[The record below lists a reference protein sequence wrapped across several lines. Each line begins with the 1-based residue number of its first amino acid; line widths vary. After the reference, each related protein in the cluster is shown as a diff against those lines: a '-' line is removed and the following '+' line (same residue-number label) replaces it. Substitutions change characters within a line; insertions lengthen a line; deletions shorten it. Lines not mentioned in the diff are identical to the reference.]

1 MDFWKAVLALA
12 RRKLVILPL
21 LGLAIVAAL
30 AGYSLTP
37 LHYVSSATM
46 VLAPPAFGR
55 TLSLNPAEQAYMTN
69 PMLSLGND
77 LKTASTILIFAMNAP
92 DAAAELG
99 AAEGGP
105 TQLTIDDGRSNPKLL
120 DGNGP
125 FVYVVGEST
134 SRAEARNV
142 VVRAEHQMRK
152 ELLDR
157 QKSLGA
163 PPETYLTMVDVV
175 APTTPKVTRLDK
187 VKVGGAAFALSL
199 ILGLSAA
206 YVWQLSRLRRAAPVR
221 SKYNDK
227 ELESSRELG
236 LHNDLGIVAEE
247 WSGARRAARAD
258 TAWADGER
266 DERDGES
273 PVTGR
278 PQPPAEELV
287 NDDEQGVAANE
298 DEAAQSAKPQQV
310 SAIVG
315 ANGRAWIVTNER
327 SLTTSMGG
335 LKQEP
340 VPEVTAAGDRDRKEA
355 GFGAEYRAGET
366 PEGTGPAPN
375 SDLPDGEHV
384 VADER
389 LAADDERAREGAQPA
404 ESERIAYISQEAT
417 DVKNWDL
424 YIVEHPPDEEGSA
437 LRSEDDGVDSSWDW
451 DLYGAESE
459 RDSVAVGANRGTDVV
474 WGSIKGRLEQEP
486 VPYVADIDTGAAYP
500 GFSATFRPVT
510 RHDDGPP
517 QLDFTISRQRWIA
530 ACLTSVGVCDFEKI
544 IIAIGSA
551 LICLATSIAAARFSG
566 MRSW

>member
-55 TLSLNPAEQAYMTN
+55 TLSLNPAEQAYLTN
-69 PMLSLGND
+69 PMLSFSND
-77 LKTASTILIFAMNAP
+77 LKTASTILIWAMNAP

-105 TQLTIDDGRSNPKLL
+105 TQLTVDDGRSNPKLL

-125 FVYVVGEST
+125 FIYVVGEST

-142 VVRAEHQMRK
+142 VIRAQHRMRK

-175 APTTPKVTRLDK
+175 APTTPKVTRSDK
-187 VKVGGAAFALSL
+187 IKVGGAAFALSL
-199 ILGLSAA
+199 IVGLGAA
-206 YVWQLSRLRRAAPVR
+206 YVWQSSRLRRAAAGR
-221 SKYNDK
+221 SKHNDK
-227 ELESSRELG
+227 ELESSRDLG

-258 TAWADGER
+258 TDLADGEQG
-266 DERDGES
+266 ERDGES
-273 PVTGR
+273 RVTGR
-278 PQPPAEELV
+278 PQPVGEELV
-287 NDDEQGVAANE
+287 NDDGQRVAANE
-298 DEAAQSAKPQQV
+298 EEAAQSAKPQQV
-310 SAIVG
+310 SAVVG
-315 ANGRAWIVTNER
+315 ANGRAGIVSNER

-340 VPEVTAAGDRDRKEA
+340 APQVTAAADRDAKEA

-366 PEGTGPAPN
+366 PESSGPAPN
-375 SDLPDGEHV
+375 KDLPDGEHV

-389 LAADDERAREGAQPA
+389 HAADDERAGEAAQPA
-404 ESERIAYISQEAT
+404 ESERVAHPSQEAT

-424 YIVEHPPDEEGSA
+424 YIVEYPPDDEGSA
-437 LRSEDDGVDSSWDW
+437 LRSEDDELDSSWGW

-459 RDSVAVGANRGTDVV
+459 RGSVTVGANGGTDVV
-474 WGSIKGRLEQEP
+474 WE
-486 VPYVADIDTGAAYP
+486 
-500 GFSATFRPVT
+500 
-510 RHDDGPP
+510 H
-517 QLDFTISRQRWIA
+517 QRTA
-530 ACLTSVGVCDFEKI
+530 
-544 IIAIGSA
+544 
-551 LICLATSIAAARFSG
+551 
-566 MRSW
+566 